1 MDYETT
7 LTSGLEIISG
17 TVKIIAG
24 LISIFSIITMWKIF
38 KKAGKKGWEAIA
50 PFYNIFV
57 LFEITWGNGI
67 IMLSLLASI
76 IPVIGSIIIFVILV
90 LTYNKLAKSFGK
102 STGFAVGLIFLN
114 PIFMGILAFD
124 KSEYLGVQKK
134 NKNTITTEPQQVN
147 SIPNNVPPM
156 PTISPQT
163 EQQPDNLFQVPQ
175 GMNTTINNITEQPN
189 NILTPQQPGNQLIN
203 NAVQP
208 QTIIS
213 DNQSINPVNVVP
225 QQNQQVNTINVV
237 PQQQSQQV
245 NNMINPVQ
253 MAQQPNSMNQV
264 QQPSN
269 QNINNTITC
278 PYCHNQVNS
287 NAVFCTSCSKQLK

>member
-1 MDYETT
+1 
-7 LTSGLEIISG
+7 
-17 TVKIIAG
+17 
-24 LISIFSIITMWKIF
+24 MWKIF
-38 KKAGKKGWEAIA
+38 KKAGKNGWEAIV
-50 PFYNIFV
+50 PFYNMFV

-102 STGFAVGLIFLN
+102 STGFTIGLIFLN

-134 NKNTITTEPQQVN
+134 NKNPTTTEPQQVN
-147 SIPNNVPPM
+147 SIPNNVPLEK

-163 EQQPDNLFQVPQ
+163 EQQPTDLFQVPQ

-189 NILTPQQPGNQLIN
+189 NIVTPQQPENQLIN

-225 QQNQQVNTINVV
+225 QQNQQVN
-237 PQQQSQQV
+237 
-245 NNMINPVQ
+245 NMINPVQ
-253 MAQQPNSMNQV
+253 MAQQP
-264 QQPSN
+264 SN
-269 QNINNTITC
+269 PNINNTITC
-278 PYCHNQVNS
+278 PYCHNQINS
-287 NAVFCTSCSKQLK
+287 NAVFCTSCGKQLK

>member
-7 LTSGLEIISG
+7 LTSGLGILSGII
-17 TVKIIAG
+17 TIIAIIAG

-38 KKAGKKGWEAIA
+38 KKAGKNGWEAIV
-50 PFYNIFV
+50 PFYNMFV

-102 STGFAVGLIFLN
+102 STGFTIGLIFLN

-134 NKNTITTEPQQVN
+134 NKNPTTTEPQQVN
-147 SIPNNVPPM
+147 SIPNNVPLEK

-163 EQQPDNLFQVPQ
+163 EQQPTDLFQVPQ

-189 NILTPQQPGNQLIN
+189 NIVTPQQPENQLIN

-225 QQNQQVNTINVV
+225 QQNQQVN
-237 PQQQSQQV
+237 
-245 NNMINPVQ
+245 NMMNPVQ
-253 MAQQPNSMNQV
+253 MAQQP
-264 QQPSN
+264 SN
-269 QNINNTITC
+269 PNINNTITC
-278 PYCHNQVNS
+278 PYCHNQINS
-287 NAVFCTSCSKQLK
+287 NAVFCTSCGKQLK